1 MHDASSRFDPA
12 RPDGQN
18 ATLTLAISAHG
29 RPEIGETY
37 DIPARCGRAVLL
49 EAGETLSI
57 VNPGG
62 SQVCD
67 FWAFRADDMREFLS
81 MEHLRTAL
89 GRTIPRAG
97 DVLVSNRRA
106 PLLRLEADSS
116 PGVHDTII
124 AACDAERYRQLGA
137 EGYHDNCTDNLRMA
151 LMAIGREAPEIPSP
165 FNIWMNVPVLSDGS
179 FAWSAPVS
187 APGDVIELRALARC
201 VAVMSACPQDMTAVN
216 GAAPPGP
223 LAFTVTATGGAA
235 T

>member
-1 MHDASSRFDPA
+1 MHDTVSSFDPA
-12 RPDGQN
+12 RPDGHN
-18 ATLTLAISAHG
+18 ATLTLAISANG
-29 RPEIGETY
+29 RPIPGEAY
-37 DIPARCGRAVLL
+37 DIPARRGRAVLL
-49 EAGETLSI
+49 EPGESLSI

-89 GRTIPRAG
+89 GRTIPRPG

-106 PLLRLEADSS
+106 PLMRMEADSS

-124 AACDAERYRQLGA
+124 AACDAARYQQLGA

-151 LMAIGREAPEIPSP
+151 LLAIGREAPEIPSP
-165 FNIWMNVPVLSDGS
+165 FNIWMNIPVSRDGT
-179 FAWSAPVS
+179 FEWRPPVS
-187 APGDVIELRALARC
+187 APGDTIDLRALEGC

-223 LAFTVTATGGAA
+223 LGFTVTAAVSGV
-235 T
+235 